1 MSETIYALY
10 PVFKVKDDLRE
21 ALIQNDERRH
31 AAQEI
36 ENLYKSWEGRVHVRG
51 TYSTVGFRA
60 DADLMLWLHGSSP
73 HDLQHALVEFRRT
86 TVGRLTD
93 LTWTFM
99 GAVKPAEFTADH
111 APAFV
116 KGTPPETFLCV
127 YPFVRTPEWYLLPRE
142 ERGELLR
149 EHGGAGREFPEV
161 LANTT
166 SAFGL
171 GDWEWILAFEAERAD
186 SLVDCIRRLRET
198 KARLYTKVEVP
209 FVTGDPQVGRRRA
222 RRPGVDHGPRRLR
235 RGDPARQRSVRG
247 GGQSEAIW
255 RRGCPRVRSGR
266 WATSSGTSPACSGSG
281 PRSRLGPLLSRH
293 DVGE

>member
-1 MSETIYALY
+1 MSETIYTLY
-10 PVFKVKDDLRE
+10 PVFVGSDDLRDVLDD
-21 ALIQNDERRH
+21 ADDRRD

-36 ENLYKSWEGRVHVRG
+36 ENLYKSWEGTVQVRG

-60 DADLMLWLHGSSP
+60 DADLMLWLHGDAP
-73 HDLQHALVEFRRT
+73 DVLQRALVEFRRT
-86 TVGRLTD
+86 TVGRLIEP
-93 LTWTFM
+93 TWMFM

-116 KGTPPETFLCV
+116 KGTPPEKFLCV

-186 SLVDCIRRLRET
+186 SLVDCLRRLREA
-198 KARLYTKVEVP
+198 KARLYTKVEIP
-209 FVTGDPQVGRRRA
+209 FVTGIRK
-222 RRPGVDHGPRRLR
+222 
-235 RGDPARQRSVRG
+235 SV
-247 GGQSEAIW
+247 A
-255 RRGCPRVRSGR
+255 
-266 WATSSGTSPACSGSG
+266 
-281 PRSRLGPLLSRH
+281 
-293 DVGE
+293 DVLDDLV